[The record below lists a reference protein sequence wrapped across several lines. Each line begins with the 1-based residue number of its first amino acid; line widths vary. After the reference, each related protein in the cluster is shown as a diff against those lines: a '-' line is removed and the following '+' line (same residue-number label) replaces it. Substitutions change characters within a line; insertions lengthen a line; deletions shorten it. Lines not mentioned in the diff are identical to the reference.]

1 MPKFSR
7 IMRQVKKRNSKI
19 RLNLRTVLNKNLRR
33 NIRKYISIK
42 RVKKHNN
49 GQGAKFP
56 FSTSCKLVYYELLKN
71 KSAALKRENALK
83 KNRILRNQIKKKYK
97 NIDILNDK

>member
-1 MPKFSR
+1 MAYVYILVAIPNF
-7 IMRQVKKRNSKI
+7 
-19 RLNLRTVLNKNLRR
+19 
-33 NIRKYISIK
+33 NISYIGWTYDLK
-42 RVKKHNN
+42 ERVKKHNN
-49 GQGAKFP
+49 GQGAKF
-56 FSTSCKLVYYELLKN
+56 TRGRKWKLVYYELLKN

>member
-1 MPKFSR
+1 MAYVYILVAIPNFNISYIGWTYDLKER
-7 IMRQVKKRNSKI
+7 I
-19 RLNLRTVLNKNLRR
+19 
-33 NIRKYISIK
+33 
-42 RVKKHNN
+42 KKHNN
-49 GQGAKFP
+49 GQGAKF
-56 FSTSCKLVYYELLKN
+56 TRGRKWKLIYYELLKN